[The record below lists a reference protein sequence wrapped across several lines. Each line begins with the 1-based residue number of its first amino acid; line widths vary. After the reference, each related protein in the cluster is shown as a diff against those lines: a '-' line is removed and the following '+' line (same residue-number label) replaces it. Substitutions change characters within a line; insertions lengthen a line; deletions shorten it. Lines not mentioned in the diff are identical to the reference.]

1 MKRDLAIRA
10 LKRAVAPQKPPKN
23 RIQHMD
29 RGSQYCSCDCQKLLR
44 QHGFQ
49 VPMSGKGNCY
59 DNSAVETFF
68 KTITKSRQFH
78 SCIWHR
84 LGKQMSTNNTSL
96 KLSISSGIRIAPASR
111 SFKTV

>member
-68 KTITKSRQFH
+68 KTIKAEL
-78 SCIWHR
+78 IWR
-84 LGKQMSTNNTSL
+84 
-96 KLSISSGIRIAPASR
+96 R
-111 SFKTV
+111 SWQTRREAELTIFQ